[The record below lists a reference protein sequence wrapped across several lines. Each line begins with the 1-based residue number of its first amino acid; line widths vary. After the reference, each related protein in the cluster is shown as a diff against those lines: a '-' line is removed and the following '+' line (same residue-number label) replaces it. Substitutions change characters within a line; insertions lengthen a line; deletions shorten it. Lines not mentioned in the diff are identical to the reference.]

1 MNTEIFV
8 VIAVGVVLV
17 GAAGWLSFLNGGGT
31 PAFALEKTVFAQ
43 GEPVRYE
50 VRAEG
55 SEVFLRDVAVLA
67 KQGGSFSELLLWNP
81 DVTGV
86 RIDNLD
92 PGYALRKL
100 AANAKWS
107 GEWDGKAFR
116 KDARGRYEAFAPT
129 GTFKLSVQYSTKA
142 KMMIGD
148 AYGSLEPP
156 VQTLESPE
164 FTISPR

>member
-1 MNTEIFV
+1 LNTPTRF
-8 VIAVGVVLV
+8 APVLSATFTIERSCNI
-17 GAAGWLSFLNGGGT
+17 GLGIECLHF
-31 PAFALEKTVFAQ
+31 F
-43 GEPVRYE
+43 
-50 VRAEG
+50 
-55 SEVFLRDVAVLA
+55 D
-67 KQGGSFSELLLWNP
+67 
-81 DVTGV
+81 
-86 RIDNLD
+86 DNLD